1 MKSRFL
7 ALLFILVLSLALLCS
22 CKHKHEF
29 ATEYSSDDVYHWHAC
44 AGCDDKADFEQ
55 HDWNSGVVTL
65 KPTADSEGERTYT
78 CNVCR
83 ATKIEKLDKLSADHT
98 HVYNIDCSDANG
110 HWNECYCGEKDTV
123 SAHEWDDGVVT
134 KKPTVNADGEKTYT
148 CTVCDYKKVEVIEA
162 LGANHTHTYDEK
174 VNDEYNHWNE
184 CICGAKSG
192 LTAHTWNSGTTSG
205 GVTTYTCT
213 GCGQK
218 RTEATASA
226 NGMSFLQSTH
236 YRMTDRL
243 AKNPLTLEAEILL
256 PTTVTGRG
264 GAIFSNYMGI
274 RQDWHFEIFEN
285 GVPRFWYNDAS
296 GGTKDFKFT
305 DVKVNTGEWVRIAFT
320 FDYQNGK
327 MSLYV
332 DGVLKQTIDCLYD
345 LAPDATRYKF
355 LVGGDG
361 RSDNSQYFK
370 GQIRSIAAYSDVR
383 TADEIAASAANGTN
397 VYADDLLVA
406 YQLDENSGK
415 SDIIDLSPNGYDI
428 AKEWLDSHTPDINY
442 AYSFAVVGDTQWL
455 SKYKPAKLEG
465 IYDWIL
471 ANKDSKKIAHVFGL
485 GDITE
490 DWNTANKEQEWIRV
504 HQYISKLDGKLSYS
518 LVRGNHDESKYFEK
532 YFATDT
538 YMSQFDGFMNGDDIC
553 NSYKLVTIG
562 QTKYLFM
569 TLDFGAGDEMLDWA
583 NEVVLA
589 HPDYRVI
596 VTTHGYQAFDG
607 TPINNDNV
615 TSYGGTASSNDV
627 DTSVGDN
634 KDRTYNTGEQIWEK
648 FVSRHPNI
656 FLLMCGHT
664 SEEDILLL
672 QTEGKHGNV
681 VNQMLIDPQWMD
693 PQKDGVGMVAMLY
706 FSEDGSQMAVEWIST
721 DQENYY
727 NKYYKE
733 YNQFTLD
740 LTDSFNAP
748 AHAFANA
755 YNEDYHYM
763 ACACGYTYGEE
774 AHDYD
779 GGVPTPDGY
788 IVYSCDCGYQRIA
801 SATDDPIALAL
812 QALLEKYYFGGAYYK
827 ELSSVTTFYTTD
839 KFWTTDDTNYKNTAD
854 YLTLRDIILGRYGD
868 LKLDQ
873 GWNVLNGVYS
883 SANED
888 TINGL
893 MQFAGIDSEIDKVT
907 VEESGAYALIK
918 FYLEDSVYAE
928 TKIGAYATTTLVT
941 HAGETLDVLY
951 TKVGE
956 NYMCNITTPS
966 FSGYVAE
973 YDKITLDSRHSE
985 LDKTVYYST
994 VSVWDGISAS
1004 SSLKG
1009 EGTAADPYLVESG
1022 ADLKYIANEVN
1033 KLAAKGMAFS
1043 GKYFKLTQSIDLAGH
1058 ELNIG
1063 SDSIWATRQI
1073 FGGFF
1078 DGNHCTIRNLNN
1090 SKSLF
1095 ACVEGGWLKNLSVYG
1110 KVNGAG
1116 TVGGIVGYVANSGV
1130 LENLTSYVT
1139 VTGTDT
1145 LGGIVGNSENNA
1157 STVLNCVNYGNVTG
1171 SSWNVGGIAG
1181 SGGHDLTGCVNF
1193 GNVYSSGS
1201 DNIGGIA
1208 GTTKSTGSIS
1218 RCYNYGTV
1226 GTAKG
1231 RAGGI
1236 VGLGTKKIINC
1247 VNYGNVNAGWCVGGI
1262 LGFVNAGETVTI
1274 TNCVNFGTVSGNTG
1288 IGGILGESAAASADK
1303 AAAIVNVNGCT
1314 NNGKVTGTWG
1324 VGGISGNISVNS
1336 VLENCVNN
1344 ARLTA
1349 NGELGGIVGKCWGKV
1364 TKCTNNGEVAGTQ
1377 DIIGGIVG
1385 NLHDTTHINVINTT
1399 NYQEGTV
1406 TGPNSKPIIGKQ

>member
-83 ATKIEKLDKLSADHT
+83 ATKIEKLAKLSADHT
-98 HVYNIDCSDANG
+98 HVYNIECSDANG
-110 HWNECYCGEKDTV
+110 HWNECYCGEKDTA

-134 KKPTVNADGEKTYT
+134 LKPTVNTDGSKAYT

-162 LGANHTHTYDEK
+162 LGADHTHTYDEK
-174 VNDEYNHWNE
+174 VSDEYNHWNE
-184 CICGAKSG
+184 CVCGAKSG
-192 LTAHTWNSGTTSG
+192 LTAHTWNSGTTAG

-213 GCGQK
+213 GCGHK

-226 NGMSFLQSTH
+226 SGMSFLQSTH
-236 YRMTDRL
+236 YRMSDRL
-243 AKNPLTLEAEILL
+243 AKTPLTLEAEILL
-256 PTTVTGRG
+256 PTTVTGKG
-264 GAIFSNYMGI
+264 GSVFSNLMWI
-274 RQDWHFEIFEN
+274 RQDWHFEISEN
-285 GVPRFWYNDAS
+285 GVPRFYYKDA
-296 GGTKDFKFT
+296 GGAGREIYFS

-332 DGVLKQTIDCLYD
+332 NGVLKQTADCAYD
-345 LAPDATRYKF
+345 LAPDITRYKF

-361 RSDNSQYFK
+361 TSHNNDYFK

-383 TADEIAASAANGTN
+383 TADEIAASAKNGTN

-406 YQLDENSGK
+406 YQLDENCEGN
-415 SDIIDLSPNGYDI
+415 DIYDLSPNGYDI
-428 AKEWLDSHTPDINY
+428 AKEWIDSHTPDINY
-442 AYSFAVVGDTQWL
+442 AYSFAVIGDTQWL
-455 SKYKPAKLEG
+455 SKYKPEKMEG
-465 IYDWIL
+465 IYDWLL
-471 ANKDSKKIAHVFGL
+471 ANKDSKKIQHVFGL

-490 DWNTANKEQEWIRV
+490 DWNTTNKEAEWIRAQ
-504 HQYISKLDGKLSYS
+504 QYISKLDGKLSYS

-532 YFATDT
+532 YFANDT

-596 VTTHGYQAFDG
+596 VTTHGYQSFDG
-607 TPINNDNV
+607 EHISNDNV
-615 TSYGGTASSNDV
+615 PSSGGTGSVNDV

-634 KDRTYNTGEQIWEK
+634 KDRTYNTGKQIWEK
-648 FVSRHPNI
+648 FISQHPNI
-656 FLLMCGHT
+656 FLVMNGHT
-664 SEEDILLL
+664 PDDDILVL
-672 QTEGKHGNV
+672 QTEGNHGNV
-681 VNQMLIDPQWMD
+681 VTQLLIDAQWMD

-706 FSEDGSQMAVEWIST
+706 FSEDGSEMAVEWIST
-721 DQENYY
+721 DQVNYY

-733 YNQFTLD
+733 CNQFTLD

-788 IVYSCDCGYQRIA
+788 IAYSCKDCGYQRIA

-812 QALLEKYYFGGAYYK
+812 QAMLEKYYNGGVYFK
-827 ELSSVTTFYTTD
+827 ETPSVTTFYNGD
-839 KFWTTDDTNYKNTAD
+839 KFWTTDYTNYKLTAD
-854 YLTLRDIILGRYGD
+854 YLTLKNIILGRFGD
-868 LKLDQ
+868 LRLDL
-873 GWNVLNGVYS
+873 GWNCLDGVYS
-883 SANED
+883 SANES
-888 TINGL
+888 TIDGF
-893 MQFAGIDSEIDKVT
+893 MQFVGVDSEIDKVT
-907 VEESGAYALIK
+907 VEEDGAYALIK

-928 TKIGAYATTTLVT
+928 TRLGLYATTTLVT
-941 HAGETLDVLY
+941 HDGEIVDKIF
-951 TKVGE
+951 TKSRSD
-956 NYMCNITTPS
+956 YMCNITIS
-966 FSGYVAE
+966 NLSGYAAE
-973 YDKITLDSRHSE
+973 YDQIILDVRHSKLE
-985 LDKTVYYST
+985 NTVYYSP

-1009 EGTAADPYLVESG
+1009 SGTAADPYLVESG

-1063 SDSIWATRQI
+1063 SDSEWATRQI

-1090 SKSLF
+1090 TKSLF

-1139 VTGTDT
+1139 VTGTST

-1236 VGLGTKKIINC
+1236 VGLGDKKIINC
-1247 VNYGNVNAGWCVGGI
+1247 VNYGNVNAGWDVGGI
-1262 LGFVNAGETVTI
+1262 LGYMGNEDTPPTATI
-1274 TNCVNFGTVSGNTG
+1274 KNCVNNGKVSGTNG
-1288 IGGILGESAAASADK
+1288 VGGILGY
-1303 AAAIVNVNGCT
+1303 NWNGTLTITDST
-1314 NNGKVTGTWG
+1314 NNGTVTGTWG
-1324 VGGISGNISVNS
+1324 VGGIAGNINLSS
-1336 VLENCVNN
+1336 TISGCVNN

-1349 NGELGGIVGKCWGKV
+1349 NGQLGGIVGRCSGKV
-1364 TKCTNNGEVAGTQ
+1364 TECTNNGEVAGTQ

-1385 NLHDTTHINVINTT
+1385 ELHDTTYINVINTT
-1399 NYQEGTV
+1399 NYQKGTV
-1406 TGPNSKPIIGKQ
+1406 TGPNAKPIIGKQ